1 MEDKK
6 KIWSFL
12 SRSDHNYFLPFVII
26 VTLLVGVWLVFL
38 SHDSILNWG
47 RSAIEVK
54 NQEAEIERLKGEI
67 ADMEAEIQD
76 LTTNQDSLEKFAR
89 ERYHFSAPGEDVYIE
104 E

>member
-67 ADMEAEIQD
+67 ADMEAQIKD

-89 ERYHFSAPGEDVYIE
+89 ERYNFSAPGEDVYIE

>member
-67 ADMEAEIQD
+67 AEMEAEIQD

>member
-67 ADMEAEIQD
+67 ADMEAEIKD

>member
-67 ADMEAEIQD
+67 ADMEAQIKD